1 MASFLMEKN
10 IGGKSMPARKYF
22 TGDIVCPI
30 IRCKHEDEPGLILE
44 IFKAANRHFKVGFID
59 GKIRTFQSGQLIKWQ
74 PN

>member
-1 MASFLMEKN
+1 MEKN
-10 IGGKSMPARKYF
+10 IGGKSMPAHKYF

-44 IFKAANRHFKVGFID
+44 IFKAANRHFKVGFLNGDI
-59 GKIRTFQSGQLIKWQ
+59 KTFQGNQIDIWK